1 MKILI
6 VAGGTGG
13 HILPAL
19 AVARDIKTRNIGEV
33 LFVISSKKQDRDII
47 SGKGID
53 FIALPIAPLGPKN
66 IFSVLIFLTRLLAG
80 TIESVFTLL
89 KFRPDAVVGFGGY
102 VSGPIVLAASF
113 LGIRT
118 IIHEQ
123 NAYPGKANRILAR
136 FVNKIAISFPDVKN
150 YFKGFESKVIF
161 SGNPLREGLKRY
173 DSERSGDS
181 FIGLVIGGSQG
192 AHKLNTIVPEAISLM
207 RDNHRKMLN
216 IIHIAGKDEKEDVE
230 KSYGKIGIK
239 NRVFSFTEHMAGLYN
254 ECDFVISR
262 AGAMT
267 VSELLA
273 LGIPAILVPYP
284 YAGGHQRMNAEAL
297 EKIGSGILLEEGN
310 LTSSVMRDAILS
322 LMDRDVLGVMSA
334 RAKDIDKPEAC
345 KILINEVITCGT
357 KPSPL
362 FTKGWTK

>member
-19 AVARDIKTRNIGEV
+19 ALAREIKTRNIGEV
-33 LFVISSKKQDRDII
+33 LFVISSKKQDRDIVF
-47 SGKGID
+47 GKGVD
-53 FIALPIAPLGPKN
+53 FIALPITPLGSKN
-66 IFSVLIFLTRLLAG
+66 IFSILNFLTRLFAG
-80 TIESVFTLL
+80 TIESIFTLL

-113 LGIRT
+113 LKMRT

-136 FVNKIAISFPDVKN
+136 FVNKIAISFPDAKN
-150 YFKGFESKVIF
+150 YFKGFESKIIF
-161 SGNPLREGLKRY
+161 SGNPLREGLKR
-173 DSERSGDS
+173 DERERPADS
-181 FIGLVIGGSQG
+181 FSALIIGGSQG

-207 RDNHRKMLN
+207 QDSHRNMLN
-216 IIHIAGKDEKEDVE
+216 IIHIAGKNEKEDVE
-230 KSYGKIGIK
+230 KSYGKIEIK
-239 NRVFSFTEHMAGLYN
+239 NRVFPFTEHMARLYN

-284 YAGGHQRMNAEAL
+284 YAGGHQKLNAEVL
-297 EKIGSGILLEEGN
+297 EKIGSGILLEEKN
-310 LTSSVMRDAILS
+310 LTSCVMRDAILK
-322 LMDRDVLGVMSA
+322 LMDRNILGVMSA
-334 RAKDIDKPEAC
+334 RAKDVDKPEAC
-345 KILINEVITCGT
+345 KILIKELY
-357 KPSPL
+357 K
-362 FTKGWTK
+362 

>member
-6 VAGGTGG
+6 AAGGTGG

-19 AVARDIKTRNIGEV
+19 ALARDIKARNIGEV

-47 SGKGID
+47 SGKGVD
-53 FIALPIAPLGPKN
+53 FIALPIESLGSKSV
-66 IFSVLIFLTRLLAG
+66 FSVLNFLTRLSAG
-80 TIESVFTLL
+80 TAGSIFTLL

-113 LGIRT
+113 LGINT

-136 FVNKIAISFPDVKN
+136 FVNKIAISFPSAKN
-150 YFKGFESKVIF
+150 HFKGFESKVIF
-161 SGNPLREGLKRY
+161 TGNPLREGLRR
-173 DSERSGDS
+173 DNRERPCDS

-192 AHKLNTIVPEAISLM
+192 AHKLNIIVPEAISLM
-207 RDNHRKMLN
+207 QDSHRKMLD

-230 KSYGKIGIK
+230 KYYGKIGIK
-239 NRVFSFTEHMAGLYN
+239 NRVFSFTEHMARLYN

-284 YAGGHQRMNAEAL
+284 HAGGHQSLNAEEL
-297 EKIGSGILLEEGN
+297 EKIGSGIMLEERD

-322 LMDRDVLGVMSA
+322 LMDRDVLGAMSS
-334 RAKDIDKPEAC
+334 KTKQIETPDAC
-345 KILINEVITCGT
+345 KILIGELC
-357 KPSPL
+357 K
-362 FTKGWTK
+362 